1 MDLRDD
7 REQLFNQ
14 LARPETTSAFFERV
28 ADDVD
33 WTVQGTHPLAG
44 RYTSKQAF
52 TEATFGRLAPLM
64 RDGTHLEVQ
73 HLLLDGAVAVVELRA
88 LSTTLD
94 GAPYDNTLCWVCRF
108 DSAEVGAVIVEV
120 RAYLDSAMVAWTVLR
135 NEQRAVGAG
144 APGPV

>member
-7 REQLFNQ
+7 RAQLFDL
-14 LARPETTSAFFERV
+14 LARPETTTTFFDRV

-44 RYTSKQAF
+44 RYTSKEAF
-52 TEATFGRLAPLM
+52 VDATFGRLAPLM
-64 RDGTHLEVQ
+64 RDGTQLEVR
-73 HLLLDGAVAVVELRA
+73 HLVVDGVVAVAELHA

-108 DSAEVGAVIVEV
+108 DAAEPGATIVEV
-120 RAYLDSAMVAWTVLR
+120 RAYLDSAMVTWTIMR
-135 NEQRAVGAG
+135 NEAHPANPA
-144 APGPV
+144 APAS